1 MFDLK
6 SFTQQCIR
14 VWKLLKKPSKVE
26 FTTIAKVSIIGLAI
40 IGAIGFLIAI
50 FMETVFKGLA

>member
-6 SFTQQCIR
+6 SFAKQCVR
-14 VWKLLKKPSKVE
+14 VWKLLKKPCREE

-40 IGAIGFLIAI
+40 IGLIGFVIALI
-50 FMETVFKGLA
+50 METGFKGLA